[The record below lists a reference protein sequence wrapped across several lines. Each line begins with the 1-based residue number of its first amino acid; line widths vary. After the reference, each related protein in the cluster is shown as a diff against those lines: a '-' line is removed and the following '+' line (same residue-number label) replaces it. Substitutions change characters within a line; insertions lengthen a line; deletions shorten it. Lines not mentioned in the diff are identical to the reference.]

1 MIMNRIKEAAIIAIG
16 IVGLGM
22 CIKSG
27 MSDFI
32 NKDRRVTVKGLSER
46 EVEADKVTW
55 PIQTKELGDNLPQL
69 YDRINETTGKVKA
82 FLRQNGI
89 SEGEISV
96 GAPVVIDLNAEQYGS
111 DRHKYRYNITST
123 ITVTS
128 RNVKRVRSIIAR
140 QGELLRQGVAVVD
153 GYAGR
158 VEYEYVSFQ
167 KIKPKMMEEAIRNA
181 EKTAQQFAEN
191 SNSRLDKIMT
201 ADQGQFS
208 ISDRDSNT
216 PYIKKL
222 RVVTT
227 VTYSLKD

>member
-123 ITVTS
+123 ITVPED
-128 RNVKRVRSIIAR
+128 KA
-140 QGELLRQGVAVVD
+140 EDD
-153 GYAGR
+153 GRGDTQCRENGATVCR
-158 VEYEYVSFQ
+158 E
-167 KIKPKMMEEAIRNA
+167 
-181 EKTAQQFAEN
+181 QQQ
-191 SNSRLDKIMT
+191 SS
-201 ADQGQFS
+201 G
-208 ISDRDSNT
+208 
-216 PYIKKL
+216 
-222 RVVTT
+222 
-227 VTYSLKD
+227 

>member
-1 MIMNRIKEAAIIAIG
+1 M
-16 IVGLGM
+16 
-22 CIKSG
+22 
-27 MSDFI
+27 
-32 NKDRRVTVKGLSER
+32 
-46 EVEADKVTW
+46 TW
-55 PIQTKELGDNLPQL
+55 PIQTKELGDNLPLL
-69 YDRINETTGKVKA
+69 YDRISETTGKVKT

-89 SEGEISV
+89 SESEISV

-140 QGELLRQGVAVVD
+140 QGELLRQGIAVVD

-181 EKTAQQFAEN
+181 EKN
-191 SNSRLDKIMT
+191 
-201 ADQGQFS
+201 G
-208 ISDRDSNT
+208 
-216 PYIKKL
+216 
-222 RVVTT
+222 TT
-227 VTYSLKD
+227 VCREQQQSPG

>member
-1 MIMNRIKEAAIIAIG
+1 MNRMKEAAIIAIG
-16 IVGLGM
+16 IIGLGM

-27 MSDFI
+27 MNDFV

-55 PIQTKELGDNLPQL
+55 PIQTKELGDNLPLL
-69 YDRINETTGKVKA
+69 YDRISETTGKVKT

-89 SEGEISV
+89 SESEISV

-140 QGELLRQGVAVVD
+140 QGELLRQGIAVV
-153 GYAGR
+153 
-158 VEYEYVSFQ
+158 
-167 KIKPKMMEEAIRNA
+167 
-181 EKTAQQFAEN
+181 
-191 SNSRLDKIMT
+191 L
-201 ADQGQFS
+201 
-208 ISDRDSNT
+208 
-216 PYIKKL
+216 
-222 RVVTT
+222 
-227 VTYSLKD
+227 SLIHI